1 MNYKELKEAW
11 KKEEEMSFSGWDFS
25 YLKDRWKEEELPW
38 DYKFIVQKY
47 LDAKYK
53 LLDMGTGGGE
63 FLLSLKHP
71 YENTSITE
79 AWEPNVELCKERLM
93 PLGIT
98 VKQVYDDDKLPF
110 DDNSFDIIINRHE
123 SFDITEVKR
132 VLKSSGI
139 FITQQVGG
147 KNNELLS
154 NKLIK
159 NFKPQFLNNTLN
171 NIASELKNNKF
182 ELIYA
187 DEYYPFLRFYDIGAI
202 VYFAKIIQWEFPGFT
217 VENNFTE
224 LCELQNELSKKDYIQ
239 SFEHRYMMVAQNKKY
254 EE

>member
-11 KKEEEMSFSGWDFS
+11 KKEEEISFRGWDFS
-25 YLKDRWKEEELPW
+25 YLKDRWKEEKLPW

-47 LDAKYK
+47 LDPKYK

-71 YENTSITE
+71 YENTSVTE
-79 AWEPNVELCKERLM
+79 AWEPNLELCKERLI

-98 VKQVYDDDKLPF
+98 VKQVFDDNKLPF

-123 SFDITEVKR
+123 SFDIKEVKR
-132 VLKSSGI
+132 VLRSDGL

-147 KNNELLS
+147 KNNEVLS

-159 NFKPQFLNNTLN
+159 NFKTEFSNWMLNSVSKELEINQF
-171 NIASELKNNKF
+171 K
-182 ELIYA
+182 LIHQ
-187 DEYYPFLRFYDIGAI
+187 DEYYPFLRFYDVGAI
-202 VYFAKIIQWEFPGFT
+202 VYFAKIIQWEFPRFT
-217 VENNFTE
+217 VENNFAE
-224 LCELQNELSKKDYIQ
+224 LCGLQNELSRSGYIQ
-239 SFEHRYMMVAQNKKY
+239 SFEHRFMIVAENKKY
-254 EE
+254 